1 MRVASLSSSSLPDSA
16 LPHSIEPST
25 AERARNWA
33 FRSPVGQAGALAL
46 AFLLVLQ
53 LWQPYFFLNDDN
65 MSGWLPVT
73 VAAARRL
80 WSGQALFVDPWLYG
94 GGYQLLRDPAALCL
108 WNPLNLVLAVLAH
121 PALEN
126 THAVWAMVDLYVSF
140 NLLVCALAFAALLL
154 RLREKYEL
162 PLSSRRIVF
171 LSFSWTFS
179 SFAIIVNASWMTFSA
194 NQAALAMMALGWF
207 HHHTS
212 RGVAWCAA
220 GILYGLLIGHLSPL
234 LWSIAFGT
242 LFVLGL
248 WRLDHSPEAFKRWIG
263 GGCVAAILVA
273 PILWPALQ
281 GFLGTSRSGGMSSH
295 DTAKLSVPLP
305 VLLLSFPFGSMSIVG
320 GLFSIVGLK
329 IGLGYAIASCAAAW
343 SVLHS
348 WRAPRRHGVEVLCL
362 AMIVPLA
369 LLIARPAW
377 LTEIVSQIPL
387 LRALRF
393 PFREVYLWLFWIHL
407 WIALRPVTLKRPAV
421 LATTSIGVVI
431 WAASLFS
438 FGPPSFTRMSLDRHL
453 LLSGK
458 ADAHWERLRHEFPRG
473 TRFVPAMS
481 PRLMS
486 GAWREYPFSLVG
498 AFNYPAL
505 FEVPSQS
512 GYAILALSI
521 AREKELLVPGPSG
534 IYRPEVARQMM
545 RHNPHLKVLH
555 LASLEP
561 PRLELWEH
569 RGGAI
574 QSRPIALPPIP
585 SFPVITIAP
594 EFRGAAASTPSAFS
608 RPESATPISPTP
620 LLSTPEG
627 KPSR

>member
-1 MRVASLSSSSLPDSA
+1 MRAATLPPSA
-16 LPHSIEPST
+16 IPNSIDLPVT
-25 AERARNWA
+25 ARARA
-33 FRSPVGQAGALAL
+33 SVFRSPIGQSGVVAI

-53 LWQPYFFLNDDN
+53 IWQPYFFLNDDN
-65 MSGWLPVT
+65 MSGWLPVS

-94 GGYQLLRDPAALCL
+94 GDYQLLRDPAALCL
-108 WNPLNLVLAVLAH
+108 WNPLNLLLAVLAH
-121 PALEN
+121 PSLAY
-126 THAVWAMVDLYVSF
+126 TRAMWAMVDLYVSF
-140 NLLVCALAFAALLL
+140 NLLVCALVFAALLM

-162 PLSSRRIVF
+162 ELSDRRIVF
-171 LSFSWTFS
+171 LTFSWTFS
-179 SFAIIVNASWMTFSA
+179 SYAIIVNASWMSFSA

-207 HHHTS
+207 DRDS
-212 RGVAWCAA
+212 KRGIAWCAA

-234 LWSIAFGT
+234 LWAMAFGT

-248 WRLDHSPEAFKRWIG
+248 CRLDRSPEVLKRWIV
-263 GGCVAAILVA
+263 GGCVAGILA
-273 PILWPALQ
+273 SPILWPAMQ
-281 GFLGTSRSGGMSSH
+281 GFLGTSRNGGMSGG
-295 DTAKLSVPLP
+295 DTAKLSVPLS
-305 VLLLSFPFGSMSIVG
+305 VLLLSFPFGSMSILG

-329 IGLGYAIASCAAAW
+329 IGLGYAIASCAGAW
-343 SVLHS
+343 TVLHS
-348 WRAPRRHGVEVLCL
+348 WRAPRRHGIEVLL
-362 AMIVPLA
+362 LA
-369 LLIARPAW
+369 LIAVIAILIARPLW
-377 LTEIVSQIPL
+377 LTEIVSRLPL
-387 LRALRF
+387 LRSLRF

-421 LATTSIGVVI
+421 LATTGVGLVI

-458 ADAHWERLRHEFPRG
+458 ADAHWAKLRREFPPG

-481 PRLMS
+481 PKYMD

-498 AFNYPAL
+498 AFNYPSL

-534 IYRPEVARQMM
+534 IYRPEVARRLM
-545 RHNPHLKVLH
+545 RQNPRLKVLH
-555 LASLEP
+555 LSSLEP
-561 PRLELWEH
+561 PRLELWES
-569 RGGAI
+569 RGASI
-574 QSRPIALPPIP
+574 QSRPIALPPLP
-585 SFPVITIAP
+585 SFAPIRIAP
-594 EFRGAAASTPSAFS
+594 EFRGSGATPSA
-608 RPESATPISPTP
+608 TPSSSPTAASP
-620 LLSTPEG
+620 AG